1 MITSELRSRA
11 HKVELRV
18 ALEAVLIACCAF
30 LFALLVTACFVR
42 APWLLL
48 PVLAA
53 VAIVAVR
60 SVYWRWRELRRKW
73 EALNCWAE
81 RPLRREGQLVIQHD
95 ASGNESGRIDTSDHY
110 TVTWER
116 FDDRRAVYL
125 VSQGNQ
131 LVTVS
136 TLAPD
141 AQEYILG
148 AFRIA
153 NYPCADWPS
162 FDL

>member
-1 MITSELRSRA
+1 MTTSALLRSRTY
-11 HKVELRV
+11 HVELRV
-18 ALEAVLIACCAF
+18 ALEVVVIAFCA
-30 LFALLVTACFVR
+30 LVFVPMVASSLR
-42 APWLLL
+42 APWLALSVL
-48 PVLAA
+48 AVLAVLAA
-53 VAIVAVR
+53 R

-81 RPLRREGQLVIQHD
+81 RPLRREGNLVIQQD
-95 ASGNESGRIDTSDHY
+95 ASGNATGRIDTSDHY
-110 TVTWER
+110 TVKWER
-116 FDDRRAVYL
+116 FDDHRAVYL
-125 VSQGNQ
+125 VSQRNQ

-141 AQEYILG
+141 AEEFILG

-153 NYPCADWPS
+153 NYPCVDWPN